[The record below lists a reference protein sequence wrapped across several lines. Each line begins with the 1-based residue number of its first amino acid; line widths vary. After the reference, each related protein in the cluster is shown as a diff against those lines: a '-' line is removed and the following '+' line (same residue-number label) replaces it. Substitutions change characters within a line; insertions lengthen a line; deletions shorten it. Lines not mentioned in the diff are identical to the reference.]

1 MNEIIEAFQ
10 NNLIVEDRYMMIVN
24 GLVATMTITIF
35 ASLFGTILGGGIC
48 WMRMNKRRWL
58 RKTAEVYIDI
68 MRGTPVL
75 VLLMLMYYVV
85 MAPVEADAIL
95 VAIIT
100 FAMNSSAYICE
111 MLRTSIES
119 VSKGQTEA
127 GLSLGLTR
135 SQTFFHIVLP
145 QAVRKVIPVYQG
157 ELISLLKST
166 SVVGYIAVMDMTK
179 ASDLIRSRTFDA
191 FFPLIIV
198 AIIYFLI
205 AWLIGLLLKTFS
217 RRHLSAGKMRIMV
230 PALLVLLASS
240 CGDGEKRKYENLDD
254 VMHHGSV
261 AVMEGSVY
269 DVVLSEKYPNANIAR
284 VNSIAEAAEFVL
296 SGKAVAMSAMDI
308 QCKSIRHNDPQLCF
322 LPDTVTK
329 IDIAAGFP
337 KGSSLRKDFNRFVK
351 KIKDDGT
358 LDEAYQRWMRVDVD
372 SVKMPDIKIPRN
384 GKPLVMCVT
393 GTQMPLNMM
402 RGNECVGYDVELAL
416 RFAQYMHR
424 PLKLMITSFQG
435 LIPALTTRKADF
447 ALSSLIVTDERKKKI
462 DFSIPYFH
470 DTGVALVHRDN
481 YINGHLITDE
491 ESLRGRKLAS
501 LLGLYV
507 EDDVKKEF
515 GEDNVM
521 IFNTETDL
529 YNAVE
534 SGKAEA
540 ALVDLMTLPSRMRKY
555 PNLDTIP
562 SRFPK
567 LPLGVGF
574 AKNDSTLSRAFQQ
587 FISQTIQSGQLEEMR
602 KRWIE
607 GDMSNKNLKTTTQIP
622 NVKNIT
628 IGKPIRVGLT
638 STMPPLN
645 FLSHGDYDGFEVEMM
660 RRFALWMKRPV
671 EFVTTDFGALIP
683 SLTKGKVDCIVST
696 IKITPE
702 RAQKITLIPYLESR
716 LLFVFK
722 HQQIQRS
729 AFSEASLKGKTV
741 STIMGA
747 YMEQELIHE
756 YGMDKVKV
764 YNTETDVFQSV
775 VQGLVDGGFMDDL
788 ATIENLQKNHDLDTV
803 ASHFPPLAVGAG
815 FRKNDK
821 NLAEQ
826 FRTFWQEFCTSD
838 TWRDMNERWR
848 TKLGAE
854 RHKDVKMPTLG
865 QPLRVATSGNMPPFN
880 FTSNGDLDGFEVE
893 MMRRFG
899 AEIGRPVEFVV
910 MDFGAMIASLNAGKV
925 DVIASMMN
933 ITKERENAMLMVPYM
948 ESKVVIVYR
957 KPDINGSSSGMQAI
971 EYILILLSV
980 LGIVFAL
987 IVWRRKKQA
996 AILRVARQKRTPQ
1009 GKDVIITVSHLQM
1022 RFEDG
1027 VMPLKD
1033 VNAEIRKGE
1042 VISIIGPS
1050 GTGKS
1055 TFLRCLNLLNTPT
1068 SDSII
1073 IDGQDILAPYAD
1085 VPSLRQKMGMVFQSF
1100 NLFEEK
1106 SILENI
1112 MFAPVFLKLKT
1123 KEEARAEGLE
1133 LLRLVGLSE
1142 KANSY
1147 PEQLSGGQKQ
1157 RVAIARALAMH
1168 PEILLFDEPTSAL
1181 DPTMVSEVLGVM
1193 RMLAAKGMTMM
1204 VVTHEMRFAREVSN
1218 RIFFM
1223 NEGVIYEE
1231 GTPEDIFDHPQR
1243 EKTRTFV
1250 NQIRQCT
1257 YHITSADYDFYEMMA
1272 QIEAFCVR
1280 YNLSSILI
1288 THISHAVEEGVLL
1301 TGVHS
1306 DMEVQVIYSEKTSE
1320 VDVTILTPHEL
1331 DDALLTSD
1339 DNALSASILRGICEQ
1354 LEIRNEDSHG
1364 LLLCK
1369 NIKDI

>member
-1 MNEIIEAFQ
+1 MHGIIEAFK
-10 NNLIVEDRYMMIVN
+10 NNLIEEDRYMMIVD
-24 GLVATMTITIF
+24 GLYATLIITVF
-35 ASLFGTILGGGIC
+35 AAIFGTILGGGIC
-48 WMRMNKRRWL
+48 WMRMNRHKWL
-58 RKTAEVYIDI
+58 RKTAEAYIDI

-100 FAMNSSAYICE
+100 FAMNASAYICE

-127 GLSLGLTR
+127 GLSLGLTK
-135 SQTFFHIVLP
+135 SQTFFRIVLP
-145 QAVRKVIPVYQG
+145 QAVQKVIPVYQG
-157 ELISLLKST
+157 ELISLLKNT
-166 SVVGYIAVMDMTK
+166 SIVGYIAVMDMTK

-205 AWLIGLLLKTFS
+205 AWLIGLLLKTFT
-217 RRHLSAGKMRIMV
+217 RRRLSAGTVRIMI
-230 PALLVLLASS
+230 PALLVFLATS
-240 CGDGEKRKYENLDD
+240 CDNGEQKKYKDLDD
-254 VMHHGSV
+254 VMHHGSI

-269 DVVLSEKYPNANIAR
+269 DIALSEKYPNANIAR

-308 QCKSIRHNDPQLCF
+308 QCKFIRHKDPQLCF

-337 KGSSLRKDFNRFVK
+337 KGSPLREDFNLFVK
-351 KIKDDGT
+351 KIKNDGT
-358 LDEAYQRWMRVDVD
+358 LDEAYRRWMRVDVD
-372 SVKMPDIKIPRN
+372 SVKMPNIKVPQK

-402 RGNECVGYDVELAL
+402 RGNECVGYDVELAM

-424 PLKLMITSFQG
+424 PLELMMTSFQG
-435 LIPALTTRKADF
+435 LIPALTTGKADF

-470 DTGVALVHRDN
+470 DTGVALTLRDN
-481 YINGHLITDE
+481 YLNGHLITDE
-491 ESLRGRKLAS
+491 ESLRGKKLAS

-529 YNAVE
+529 YNAVT
-534 SGKAEA
+534 SGKTDA
-540 ALVDLMTLPSRMRKY
+540 ALVDHMTLPSRLRKY
-555 PNLDTIP
+555 PDLDTIP
-562 SRFPK
+562 SHFPK

-574 AKNDSTLSRAFQQ
+574 VKNDSTLSRSFQQ
-587 FISQTIQSGQLEEMR
+587 FITQIKQSGQLEEMR
-602 KRWIE
+602 KRWIDGE
-607 GDMSNKNLKTTTQIP
+607 GKSRHRD
-622 NVKNIT
+622 VKSVT
-628 IGKPIRVGLT
+628 IGKPIRVGVT

-645 FLSHGDYDGFEVEMM
+645 FISHGTYDGLEVEMM

-702 RAQKITLIPYLESR
+702 RAKKITLIPYLESR

-722 HQQIQRS
+722 RQQILTS
-729 AFSEASLKGKTV
+729 TFSEASLKGKTV

-747 YMEQELIHE
+747 YMEQELVRD
-756 YGMDKVKV
+756 YGMDNVKV
-764 YNTETDVFQSV
+764 YNTETDVFHSV
-775 VQGLVDGGFMDDL
+775 ARGLVDGGFMDDL
-788 ATIENLQKNHDLDTV
+788 ATIENLRKNHDLDTV
-803 ASHFPPLAVGAG
+803 ASHFHPLDVGAG
-815 FRKNDK
+815 FRKSDK
-821 NLAEQ
+821 EFAEQ
-826 FRTFWQEFCTSD
+826 FRTWWQGFGKSD
-838 TWRDMNERWR
+838 EGRDMTDRWR
-848 TKLGAE
+848 TKTGDA
-854 RHKDVKMPTLG
+854 RHKDVKVPTLG
-865 QPLRVATSGNMPPFN
+865 EPLRVAISGDMTPFN
-880 FTSNGDLDGFEVE
+880 FSSNGDYDGFEVE

-899 AEIGRPVEFVV
+899 ASIGRPVQFVV
-910 MDFGAMIASLNAGKV
+910 MNFGAMIASLNAGKV
-925 DVIASMMN
+925 DVITSMMN
-933 ITKERENAMLMVPYM
+933 VTEEREKAILMVPYM
-948 ESKVVIVYR
+948 QSKVVIVYR
-957 KPDINGSSSGMQAI
+957 KPDANAAASNMQAAM
-971 EYILILLSV
+971 YLLILLV
-980 LGIVFAL
+980 IIAIIVGFIL
-987 IVWRRKKQA
+987 WRRRKQA
-996 AILRVARQKRTPQ
+996 AMVRAAREKLTPQ
-1009 GKDVIITVSHLQM
+1009 GKDVIITVSHLKM

-1033 VNAEIRKGE
+1033 INAEIRKGE

-1068 SDSII
+1068 SGSII

-1100 NLFEEK
+1100 NLFDHMNV
-1106 SILENI
+1106 IENI
-1112 MFAPVFLKLKT
+1112 MFAPVYLKKT
-1123 KEEARAEGLE
+1123 TREEAREEAMR
-1133 LLRLVGLSE
+1133 LLQLVGLTE

-1147 PEQLSGGQKQ
+1147 PDMLSGGQKQ

-1193 RMLAAKGMTMM
+1193 RTLARQGMTMM
-1204 VVTHEMRFAREVSN
+1204 VVTHEMKFAREVCN
-1218 RIFFM
+1218 RVFYM
-1223 NEGVIYEE
+1223 DKGLIYEE
-1231 GTPEDIFDHPQR
+1231 GTPEQIFDHPQKER
-1243 EKTRTFV
+1243 TRIFV

-1257 YHITSADYDFYEMMA
+1257 YDIKSVNYDPYEMMS
-1272 QIEAFCVR
+1272 QIDTFCTR
-1280 YNLSSILI
+1280 YNMSAVII
-1288 THISHAVEEGVLL
+1288 DHIMHIVEESLL
-1301 TGVHS
+1301 IIGITPGMQVNVSYGEKMS
-1306 DMEVQVIYSEKTSE
+1306 DVE
-1320 VDVTILTPHEL
+1320 VTITTPATLSDDILTNSDHEL
-1331 DDALLTSD
+1331 SVTMIRGMSQSIDLTHTSSGTT
-1339 DNALSASILRGICEQ
+1339 LTV
-1354 LEIRNEDSHG
+1354 
-1364 LLLCK
+1364 K
-1369 NIKDI
+1369 V